1 MCKTQCE
8 DDMCVPLAGCGR
20 LDLASLDLAS
30 GGGRRHGVRFRSRR
44 FVATAR
50 GARREEARMTAP
62 IGRQTGYSRIVSL
75 TVGEPKVRPAGFTT
89 NGHHFQRR
97 RSRLLL
103 V

>member
-1 MCKTQCE
+1 MTART
-8 DDMCVPLAGCGR
+8 D
-20 LDLASLDLAS
+20 
-30 GGGRRHGVRFRSRR
+30 RR
-44 FVATAR
+44 ATA
-50 GARREEARMTAP
+50 
-62 IGRQTGYSRIVSL
+62 SRPVSL

>member
-1 MCKTQCE
+1 
-8 DDMCVPLAGCGR
+8 
-20 LDLASLDLAS
+20 
-30 GGGRRHGVRFRSRR
+30 
-44 FVATAR
+44 
-50 GARREEARMTAP
+50 MTAP

-75 TVGEPKVRPAGFTT
+75 TVGEPKVRPAGFTP